1 MCAGCGQREG
11 RRDLRRRLSG
21 PAGRRL
27 ADELHRDRH
36 GCGIALLPTGSD
48 PLQRALDGDSAAY
61 SELVRTHQDIA
72 FRAAYL
78 VTGSAA
84 EAEDA
89 AQDGFVKAW
98 QSLPRFRR
106 DAPFRPWLLA
116 IVTNEARN
124 RRRHAGRQA
133 ALALRA
139 FDPPGAGTEEAA
151 AAHAEHERLLRI
163 VGGLSEEHRLV
174 IGYRYFLD
182 LSEDET
188 AEALAI
194 PRGTV
199 KSRLA
204 RALERLREQME
215 AER

>member
-1 MCAGCGQREG
+1 MRE
-11 RRDLRRRLSG
+11 
-21 PAGRRL
+21 
-27 ADELHRDRH
+27 
-36 GCGIALLPTGSD
+36 
-48 PLQRALDGDSAAY
+48 
-61 SELVRTHQDIA
+61 HQEVA

-98 QSLPRFRR
+98 QALPRFREG
-106 DAPFRPWLLA
+106 APFRPWLLA
-116 IVTNEARN
+116 IVVNEARN

-139 FDPPGAGTEEAA
+139 LDPPPAPTDEAA
-151 AAHAEHERLLRI
+151 AAHADHERLLRV
-163 VGGLSEEHRLV
+163 VGGMREDDRLV

-182 LSEDET
+182 LSEEET
-188 AEALAI
+188 AQALGV

-204 RALERLREQME
+204 RALGRLREQME
-215 AER
+215 VEV

>member
-1 MCAGCGQREG
+1 LGCRI
-11 RRDLRRRLSG
+11 D
-21 PAGRRL
+21 A
-27 ADELHRDRH
+27 
-36 GCGIALLPTGSD
+36 
-48 PLQRALDGDSAAY
+48 AAY
-61 SELVRTHQDIA
+61 ADLVRQHQQVA

-89 AQDGFVKAW
+89 AQEGFVKAW
-98 QSLPRFRR
+98 QALPRFREG
-106 DAPFRPWLLA
+106 APFRPWLLK
-116 IVTNEARN
+116 IVVNEARN

-139 FDPPGAGTEEAA
+139 LEPAPAGTDEEATA
-151 AAHAEHERLLRI
+151 RADHEQLLRA
-163 VGGLSEEHRLV
+163 VGAMREEDRLV

-188 AEALAI
+188 AEALGI

-204 RALERLREQME
+204 RALARLREQIEVE
-215 AER
+215 A

>member
-1 MCAGCGQREG
+1 
-11 RRDLRRRLSG
+11 
-21 PAGRRL
+21 
-27 ADELHRDRH
+27 
-36 GCGIALLPTGSD
+36 LPTGTGA
-48 PLQRALDGDSAAY
+48 LERALDGDSAAY
-61 SELVRTHQDIA
+61 SELVRLHQDIA

-98 QSLPRFRR
+98 QALPRFRR
-106 DAPFRPWLLA
+106 GAPFRPWLLA

-124 RRRHAGRQA
+124 RRRYAGRQA

-139 FDPPGAGTEEAA
+139 VEPEPPGVEESAGARA
-151 AAHAEHERLLRI
+151 DHERLMRI
-163 VGGLSEEHRLV
+163 VSGLSEEHRLV

-182 LSEDET
+182 LSVDET
-188 AEALAI
+188 AEALGI

-204 RALERLREQME
+204 RALARLREQME
-215 AER
+215 VDK

>member
-1 MCAGCGQREG
+1 MRE
-11 RRDLRRRLSG
+11 
-21 PAGRRL
+21 
-27 ADELHRDRH
+27 
-36 GCGIALLPTGSD
+36 
-48 PLQRALDGDSAAY
+48 
-61 SELVRTHQDIA
+61 HQDVA

-89 AQDGFVKAW
+89 AQEGFVKAW
-98 QSLPRFRR
+98 QALPRFRQGE
-106 DAPFRPWLLA
+106 PFRPWLLA

-139 FDPPGAGTEEAA
+139 LDPEPEQMDETATTRI
-151 AAHAEHERLLRI
+151 EHERLLQV
-163 VGGLSEEHRLV
+163 VGAMREEDRLV
-174 IGYRYFLD
+174 IGYRYFLE

-188 AEALAI
+188 AAALGV
-194 PRGTV
+194 PKGTV
-199 KSRLA
+199 KSRLS

-215 AER
+215 APA

>member
-1 MCAGCGQREG
+1 M
-11 RRDLRRRLSG
+11 
-21 PAGRRL
+21 
-27 ADELHRDRH
+27 
-36 GCGIALLPTGSD
+36 
-48 PLQRALDGDSAAY
+48 RA
-61 SELVRTHQDIA
+61 HQDIA

-98 QSLPRFRR
+98 QALPRFRR
-106 DAPFRPWLLA
+106 GAPFRPWLLA

-139 FDPPGAGTEEAA
+139 LEPEPAGPEEEATA
-151 AAHAEHERLLRI
+151 RADHERVVRI
-163 VGGLSEEHRLV
+163 VSGLSEEHRLV

-182 LSEDET
+182 LSEEET
-188 AEALAI
+188 AEALGI

-204 RALERLREQME
+204 RALARLREQME
-215 AER
+215 ADA

>member
-1 MCAGCGQREG
+1 MRQ
-11 RRDLRRRLSG
+11 
-21 PAGRRL
+21 
-27 ADELHRDRH
+27 
-36 GCGIALLPTGSD
+36 
-48 PLQRALDGDSAAY
+48 
-61 SELVRTHQDIA
+61 HQQVA

-89 AQDGFVKAW
+89 AQDAFVKAW
-98 QSLPRFRR
+98 QALPRFREG
-106 DAPFRPWLLA
+106 APFRPWLLS

-139 FDPPGAGTEEAA
+139 VEPPPAGVDEATATRDEEQRVVAA
-151 AAHAEHERLLRI
+151 VAAM
-163 VGGLSEEHRLV
+163 SEDDRLV

-182 LSEDET
+182 LSEEET
-188 AEALAI
+188 AEALDI

-199 KSRLA
+199 KSRLS
-204 RALERLREQME
+204 RALGRLREQLE
-215 AER
+215 AVA

>member
-1 MCAGCGQREG
+1 VRE
-11 RRDLRRRLSG
+11 
-21 PAGRRL
+21 
-27 ADELHRDRH
+27 
-36 GCGIALLPTGSD
+36 
-48 PLQRALDGDSAAY
+48 
-61 SELVRTHQDIA
+61 HQEVA

-89 AQDGFVKAW
+89 AQEGFVKAW
-98 QSLPRFRR
+98 LALPRFREGS
-106 DAPFRPWLLA
+106 PFRPWLLA

-124 RRRHAGRQA
+124 RRRQAGRQA

-139 FDPPGAGTEEAA
+139 LDPPPAGTDEAA
-151 AAHAEHERLLRI
+151 AAHADHERLLQI
-163 VGGLSEEHRLV
+163 VGGMREEDRLV

-182 LSEDET
+182 LNEEET
-188 AEALAI
+188 AEALGI

-204 RALERLREQME
+204 RALARLREQME
-215 AER
+215 AAV